1 MLKYIAKISPE
12 GEIISLSLPQGANNI
27 SEGLWEDE
35 NLYVVYIDF
44 DIDNRPIFM
53 QTHYYNSSTKEFL
66 ERAEKPNP
74 VAYWS
79 NGQWTWDTEKFLDLV
94 RQERDRKLYQSDWT
108 QVADAPVDS
117 AAWATYRQALRDF
130 PSTIDPSTASLGD
143 IVWPTS
149 P

>member
-1 MLKYIAKISPE
+1 MLKYIAKISLE

-79 NGQWTWDTEKFLDLV
+79 NGAWTWDTEKFLDLV
-94 RQERDRKLYQSDWT
+94 RQERDKKLYQSDWT

-130 PSTIDPSTASLGD
+130 PSTVTTESTLEEL
-143 IVWPTS
+143 IWPTS

>member
-12 GEIISLSLPQGANNI
+12 GEIVSLSLPKGANNI
-27 SEGLWEDE
+27 SEGFWESE

-44 DIDNRPIFM
+44 EIENRPVFM
-53 QTHYYNSSTKEFL
+53 ETRYYQFELQMFV
-66 ERAEKPNP
+66 EREQKPNP

-79 NGQWTWDTEKFLDLV
+79 NGAWTWDTEKFLNLV

-130 PSTIDPSTASLGD
+130 PATITTESTLEELL
-143 IVWPTS
+143 WPTS

>member
-12 GEIISLSLPQGANNI
+12 GEIVSLSLPKGANNI
-27 SEGLWEDE
+27 PEGFYQEE
-35 NLYVVYIDF
+35 NLLVMYIDF
-44 DIDNRPIFM
+44 EIDNRPLFM
-53 QTHYYNSSTKEFL
+53 ETHYYQFEL
-66 ERAEKPNP
+66 EMFMQREPKPNP

-79 NGQWTWDTEKFLDLV
+79 DGQWTWDIEKFLNLV

-117 AAWATYRQALRDF
+117 ASWATYRQALRDF
-130 PSTIDPSTASLGD
+130 PSTIDPSTASLED
-143 IVWPTS
+143 LVWPTS

>member
-27 SEGLWEDE
+27 SEGLCEEE
-35 NLYVVYIDF
+35 NVYVVYIDF
-44 DIDNRPIFM
+44 NIDNRPIFM

-66 ERAEKPNP
+66 ERTEKPNP

-79 NGQWTWDTEKFLDLV
+79 DGQWTWDTEKFLDLV
-94 RQERDRKLYQSDWT
+94 RQERDKKLYQSDWT

-117 AAWATYRQALRDF
+117 SAWATYRQALRDF
-130 PSTIDPSTASLGD
+130 PSTIDPSTASLED
-143 IVWPTS
+143 LVWPTS

>member
-27 SEGLWEDE
+27 SEGLWEEE
-35 NLYVVYIDF
+35 NVYVVYIDF
-44 DIDNRPIFM
+44 NIDNRPIFM

-66 ERAEKPNP
+66 ERTEKPNSI
-74 VAYWS
+74 AYWS

-94 RQERDRKLYQSDWT
+94 RQERDKKLYQSDWT

-117 AAWATYRQALRDF
+117 SAWATYRQALRDF
-130 PSTIDPSTASLGD
+130 PSTIDPSTASLED
-143 IVWPTS
+143 LVWPTS